1 MNCALRPRTAA
12 HARVLALVLAC
23 GLAAASQTAAHPRA
37 RFQFS
42 TTSALVVLP
51 LVVTGPHGRF
61 ISGLPARDFQVYEDG
76 RRQKLALFEE
86 GNAPISVAIVVD
98 RSGSMAG
105 KSEEAADAI
114 AAFAWASDSRDQIL
128 MVEFNDHPADVG
140 THHSP
145 FWRSRRRVLAA
156 AEALPVGGET
166 ALYDAVDLALRRLR
180 RSQWRRRALVIL
192 SDGGNNAGRL
202 HFRQVLARARR
213 SWVTIYAIGL
223 LGAPGEEENPGLL
236 KRLCR
241 ATGGVAYFP
250 HAPGAAVEAATAA
263 IAGELRQQYTLGYVP
278 GGFDGGGRFR
288 RIQVRLVG
296 PGSGKLRVRTR
307 PGYEAAPPGPSAR
320 GDHPPPGV

>member
-12 HARVLALVLAC
+12 YAWVLALVLAC
-23 GLAAASQTAAHPRA
+23 GLPAASQAVARPRP

-51 LVVTGPHGRF
+51 VVVTGPHGRF
-61 ISGLPARDFQVYEDG
+61 VSRLPGRDFQVYEDG
-76 RRQKLALFEE
+76 QRQKLTLFEE

-114 AAFAWASDSRDQIL
+114 AAFARASDPQDQIL
-128 MVEFNDHPADVG
+128 MVEFNDHPAYVG

-145 FWRSRRRVLAA
+145 FWRSRQRVLAA
-156 AEALPVGGET
+156 AGALPVGGET
-166 ALYDAVDLALRRLR
+166 ALYDAVDLGLRRLR

-192 SDGGNNAGRL
+192 SDGGNDAGRL
-202 HFRQVLARARR
+202 RFRQVLARARR

-250 HAPGAAVEAATAA
+250 HAAGAAVAAATAA

-278 GGFDGGGRFR
+278 DGLNGGGGFR
-288 RIQVRLVG
+288 RIEVRLVG
-296 PGSGKLRVRTR
+296 PGNGKLRVRTR
-307 PGYEAAPPGPSAR
+307 PGYVAAPPAGSAR
-320 GDHPPPGV
+320 GDHPQPGE